1 MADRLPEYMVP
12 SAIVLLDALPL
23 TANGKV
29 DRQRLPAA
37 DVAKG
42 AAEDRHVAPRT
53 EMEAQLATIWQE
65 VLKRDRIGA
74 TDDFLDLGGHS
85 LLAIRVLGRIS
96 KTFGV
101 RLALRTLF
109 DAPTVEQLALAVERE
124 RGAAATAAPAPGGMG
139 GIVPG
144 AYRIGKTAPAGGT
157 GGGLGGAS

>member
-1 MADRLPEYMVP
+1 
-12 SAIVLLDALPL
+12 
-23 TANGKV
+23 
-29 DRQRLPAA
+29 
-37 DVAKG
+37 
-42 AAEDRHVAPRT
+42 
-53 EMEAQLATIWQE
+53 MEAQLATIWQE

-109 DAPTVEQLALAVERE
+109 DAPTVEQLALAIEKE
-124 RGAAATAAPAPGGMG
+124 RGTAATAAPAPGGMG